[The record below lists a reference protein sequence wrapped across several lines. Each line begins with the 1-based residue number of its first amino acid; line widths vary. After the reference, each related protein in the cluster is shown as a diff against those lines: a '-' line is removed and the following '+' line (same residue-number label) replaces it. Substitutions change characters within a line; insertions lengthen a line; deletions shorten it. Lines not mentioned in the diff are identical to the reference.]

1 MKFHW
6 LRKDRNLSIRTL
18 LKAKVEFLLA
28 LSLLACGE
36 SQAQDTGAT
45 ATPVRL
51 LGFHFDAGLHSFRED
66 ILVPLGFN
74 GPGLSIG
81 GIYTRQNGNAFFNI
95 RLRLGVAYLKNRFS
109 HEAGLATLELRPALL
124 WKLDHRGGI
133 GGFWG
138 GICVPLQINSDLGL
152 HSWDDS
158 HLYWLTTYSIGP
170 AGEWR
175 KSLSQKNTAVVRM
188 ETPLIGWISRPP
200 SYRFNKQD
208 ALTRFSFHFSEPN
221 RALHFETVDTYRAV
235 FLQISLKHELRRSL
249 LSYGLEFQYNYCNV
263 PKKVYILNTSMI
275 LSYQWRI
282 GR

>member
-6 LRKDRNLSIRTL
+6 PRKNLNLSIRTF
-18 LKAKVEFLLA
+18 LKAMADFLLVPSF
-28 LSLLACGE
+28 LVCGI
-36 SQAQDTGAT
+36 SQAQDAGAT
-45 ATPVRL
+45 ADPVRF
-51 LGFHFDAGLHSFRED
+51 LGFHLDAGLHSFRED
-66 ILVPLGFN
+66 LLVPLGFN

-81 GIYTRQNGNAFFNI
+81 GIFTRQNGNAFFNI

-109 HEAGLATLELRPALL
+109 QEAGLATLELRPAWL
-124 WKLDHRGGI
+124 WKLDPREGT

-175 KSLSQKNTAVVRM
+175 KSLTQKSTAVVRM
-188 ETPLIGWISRPP
+188 ETPLIGWVSRPP
-200 SYRFNKQD
+200 TYRFNKQD
-208 ALTRFSFHFSEPN
+208 ALTSFSFHLSEPN
-221 RALHFETVDTYRAV
+221 RSLHFETVDNYRAV
-235 FLQISLKHELRRSL
+235 FLQMFLKREAGRSL
-249 LSYGLEFQYNYCNV
+249 FSYGLEFQYNYCNV